1 MNYRPCFNRYTY
13 RISILNKMGAG
24 LILVVMSLGLMTG
37 VDVSL
42 HNFIESVNLSSYENI
57 SRYSTF
63 NESESPPNYIPPLI
77 IVSQFLNGL
86 SHILVF
92 LSALQF
98 ILAQGPRSMQSLLI
112 GLWYAYWSV
121 SVLLQIPTLFLQS
134 YDHFD
139 YWLTVLKT
147 CLAVLS
153 LIAFIIISRC
163 YKYRQRDESSEINLQ
178 PVIEEYTER
187 QIITA
192 REFFDYDNEYDYL
205 VIIHFILFCK

>member
-1 MNYRPCFNRYTY
+1 
-13 RISILNKMGAG
+13 MGAG
-24 LILVVMSLGLMTG
+24 LILVVMSLGLITG

-42 HNFIESVNLSSYENI
+42 HNFIESVNSSYENI
-57 SRYSTF
+57 SRYFTF
-63 NESESPPNYIPPLI
+63 NESVSPPNYIPPLI
-77 IVSQFLNGL
+77 IASQFLNGL
-86 SHILVF
+86 SLILVF

-121 SVLLQIPTLFLQS
+121 SVLLQIPALFLQS

-147 CLAVLS
+147 CLAILS

-187 QIITA
+187 QIITD
-192 REFFDYDNEYDYL
+192 REFFDYDN
-205 VIIHFILFCK
+205 I